1 MQFGF
6 MPGCEIT
13 DAILIVTQLQEKF
26 LDKNKNLYFA
36 FIDLEK
42 AINRVPR
49 KVLWWVMRVVG
60 GPEWIAVIVQVVQR
74 VMLEFE
80 VKLV

>member
-1 MQFGF
+1 
-6 MPGCEIT
+6 
-13 DAILIVTQLQEKF
+13 
-26 LDKNKNLYFA
+26 
-36 FIDLEK
+36 
-42 AINRVPR
+42 
-49 KVLWWVMRVVG
+49 MRVVG